1 MGETQVKAFSRM
13 SLSLALAGA
22 LSGAAF
28 AHAKL
33 VSAEPKA
40 GGVAEGQPGSI
51 DLNFSE
57 AVSGKLTQAVVTDA
71 SGKTVASSSTLDKS
85 GKAMMVMFKAPLTAG
100 DYKVAWRAVSS
111 DDGHPSTGAYSFT
124 VK

>member
-1 MGETQVKAFSRM
+1 MQMKALSRL
-13 SLSLALAGA
+13 SLGLALAGA

-33 VSAEPKA
+33 VSADPKV
-40 GGVAEGQPGSI
+40 GGVADGQPGSI

-57 AVSGKLTQAVVTDA
+57 AVSGKLTKAVVTAA
-71 SGKTVASSSTLDKS
+71 SGKTVASSSMLDKS
-85 GKAMMVMFKAPLTAG
+85 GKSMMVMFKTPLVAG

>member
-1 MGETQVKAFSRM
+1 MKTISR
-13 SLSLALAGA
+13 LSLGLVVAGA
-22 LSGAAF
+22 LWGAAL

-33 VSAEPKA
+33 VSTDPKA
-40 GGVAEGQPGSI
+40 GGVAAGQPGSI

-57 AVSGKLTQAVVTDA
+57 AVSGKLTQAVVSDA
-71 SGKTVASSSTLDKS
+71 SGKAVASSSMLDKS
-85 GKAMMVMFKAPLTAG
+85 GKTMMVMFKTPLPAG
-100 DYKVAWRAVSS
+100 DYKVTWRAVSS